1 MPFKRA
7 DSRDDVVSLRI
18 FVSLEVAVMAV
29 GSAPSS
35 VRYVVLLEEM
45 SVRRVEKDV
54 PVERREEER
63 TEPLQVVM
71 SSSEYTLRRPNSVE
85 AVDSGVLGE
94 EPATE
99 TRTMRSKMT
108 PAKAPMMI
116 FIFLSK
122 KPVFCAGFL
131 TPAEIWFRYSKS
143 FMLRLV

>member
-1 MPFKRA
+1 M
-7 DSRDDVVSLRI
+7 
-18 FVSLEVAVMAV
+18 
-29 GSAPSS
+29 
-35 VRYVVLLEEM
+35 
-45 SVRRVEKDV
+45 
-54 PVERREEER
+54 
-63 TEPLQVVM
+63 
-71 SSSEYTLRRPNSVE
+71 RRPNSVE